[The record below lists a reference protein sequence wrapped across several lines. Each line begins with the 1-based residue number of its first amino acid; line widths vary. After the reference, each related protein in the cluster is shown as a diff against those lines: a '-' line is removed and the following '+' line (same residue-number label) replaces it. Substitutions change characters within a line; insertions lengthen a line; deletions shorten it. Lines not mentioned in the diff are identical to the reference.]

1 MLSPRTGR
9 PTQNPKE
16 ERLTVRIDSECSEI
30 LSNYCKKNNVNKGEA
45 IRTGIKKLKDDEK
58 K

>member
-1 MLSPRTGR
+1 MSPRTGR

-30 LSNYCKKNNVNKGEA
+30 LSDYCKKNNVNKGEA
-45 IRTGIKKLKDDEK
+45 IRTGIKKLKDDK
-58 K
+58 KK

>member
-1 MLSPRTGR
+1 MSPRTGR

-30 LSNYCKKNNVNKGEA
+30 LSDYCKKNNVNKGEA
-45 IRTGIKKLKDDEK
+45 IRVGIKKLKDDK
-58 K
+58 KK